1 MISAKT
7 SLYCLIGRPV
17 AKSLSPVIHNAAFK
31 KLGMDAVYL
40 AFEVKEEELEKVIGG
55 LRYMAKGFNVTIPHK
70 IRVIDLLDEVDSVAR
85 VVGAVNTVKVEDE
98 KLYGINTDWK
108 AIKTL
113 LRSIDRVGPCIIVG
127 AGGAARAALYA
138 LYDLGFKDITVMN
151 RTLEKAEALALQ
163 FENAVGSRPKVA
175 GLNPELIKDVKLFI
189 NATPMGMYDEPE
201 FLKKVV
207 GRIGGA
213 TVVDM
218 AYSIN
223 GTFLERRIEKVVSGL
238 DVLVE
243 QAAQALEFW
252 TGLEAPRDV
261 MKEALN
267 R

>member
-17 AKSLSPVIHNAAFK
+17 AKSLSPAIHNAAFK
-31 KLGMDAVYL
+31 KLGIDAVYL

-55 LRYMAKGFNVTIPHK
+55 LRYMVKGFNVTIPYK
-70 IRVIDLLDEVDSVAR
+70 IRVMDLLDRVDPVAK
-85 VVGAVNTVKVEDE
+85 VVGAVNTVKVEE
-98 KLYGINTDWK
+98 GELYGINTDWK
-108 AIKTL
+108 AIRAL
-113 LRSIDRVGPCIIVG
+113 LQDIDEVGPCIVVG

-151 RTLEKAEALALQ
+151 RTLDRARALALQ
-163 FENAVGSRPKVA
+163 FENALGFRPKVA
-175 GLNPELIKDVKLFI
+175 GLDPGLVKDVEVFI

-201 FLKKVV
+201 FLEKVV
-207 GRIGGA
+207 DRLGGA

-218 AYSIN
+218 AYSRN
-223 GTFLERRIEKVVSGL
+223 GTFLERSVEEVISGL

-252 TGLEAPRDV
+252 TGLKAPRDA